1 MVIRLLCATMCIF
14 CALLSVAKADD
25 VQCVE
30 NARQYADEICTA
42 LSAERLPLEFSML
55 AVAESCGKPH
65 VVSKRGAAGLWQLM
79 PATARRFGIDPKDR
93 TDARKSSIAAAQYIA
108 SLYRRFGDVAWTV
121 AAYNAGGHNLE
132 RATGFRRGLDI
143 EAARVMPEA
152 YALAKAVGWLIR
164 KHGNICE

>member
-1 MVIRLLCATMCIF
+1 MVIRLLCAMCIF
-14 CALLSVAKADD
+14 CTLQSVAMADD

-42 LSAERLPLEFSML
+42 LAAERLPLEFSML

-65 VVSKRGAAGLWQLM
+65 AISKRGAAGLWQLM
-79 PATARRFGIDPKDR
+79 PATA
-93 TDARKSSIAAAQYIA
+93 
-108 SLYRRFGDVAWTV
+108 RRFGDVAWTV

>member
-1 MVIRLLCATMCIF
+1 MVIRLLCAMCIF
-14 CALLSVAKADD
+14 CTLQSVAMADD

-30 NARQYADEICTA
+30 NARRYANEICTA
-42 LSAERLPLEFSML
+42 LAAERLPLEFSML
-55 AVAESCGKPH
+55 AVAESCGKPDAI
-65 VVSKRGAAGLWQLM
+65 SKSGAAGLWQLM
-79 PATARRFGIDPKDR
+79 PATARRFGITPKDR

>member
-1 MVIRLLCATMCIF
+1 M
-14 CALLSVAKADD
+14 ADD

-42 LSAERLPLEFSML
+42 LAAERLPLEFSML

-79 PATARRFGIDPKDR
+79 PATARRFGINPKDR

-132 RATGFRRGLDI
+132 RATGFRRGLGI

>member
-1 MVIRLLCATMCIF
+1 MVIRLLCAMCIF
-14 CALLSVAKADD
+14 CTLQLVAMADD

-42 LSAERLPLEFSML
+42 LAAERLPLEFSML

-79 PATARRFGIDPKDR
+79 PATARRFGINPKDR

-132 RATGFRRGLDI
+132 RATGFRRGLGI
-143 EAARVMPEA
+143 EAARIMPEA

>member
-1 MVIRLLCATMCIF
+1 
-14 CALLSVAKADD
+14 
-25 VQCVE
+25 
-30 NARQYADEICTA
+30 
-42 LSAERLPLEFSML
+42 
-55 AVAESCGKPH
+55 
-65 VVSKRGAAGLWQLM
+65 M
-79 PATARRFGIDPKDR
+79 PATARRFGINPKDR

-132 RATGFRRGLDI
+132 RATGFRRGLGI

>member
-1 MVIRLLCATMCIF
+1 MIRLLCTVCIF
-14 CALLSVAKADD
+14 CTLQSVAMADD

-30 NARQYADEICTA
+30 NTRRYANEICSA
-42 LSAERLPLEFSML
+42 LAAERLPLEFSML
-55 AVAESCGKPH
+55 AVAESCGKLDAI
-65 VVSKRGAAGLWQLM
+65 SKSGAAGLWQLM
-79 PATARRFGIDPKDR
+79 PATARRFGINPKDR

-132 RATGFRRGLDI
+132 RATGFRRGLGI